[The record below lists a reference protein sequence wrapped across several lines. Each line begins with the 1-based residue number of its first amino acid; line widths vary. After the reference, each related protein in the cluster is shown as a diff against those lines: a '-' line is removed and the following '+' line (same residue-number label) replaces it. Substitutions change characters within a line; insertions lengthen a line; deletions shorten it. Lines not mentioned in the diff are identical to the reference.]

1 MSIELFISIL
11 GSVIATFLVGSVV
24 YKMVIKKKNKGIIQK
39 KGRNQISIQ
48 NSKNNSINIGGDLSN
63 DEKRNNP
70 ERRG

>member
-24 YKMVIKKKNKGIIQK
+24 YKIVIKKKNKGIIQK
-39 KGRNQISIQ
+39 KGRNQISLQ